1 MAAITPTDEPP
12 APTTPP
18 TDAPKKARDIM
29 GIDLRRIEKQAQ
41 TAAAIPIT
49 RKKPASKDEPTPTLT
64 AGQYNTQTKFGFEQV
79 QNRQYLT
86 NTNQLVQ
93 SIETTD
99 ENNQPIR
106 YIPLEQSEISWLL
119 CTQTPAV
126 FNKTQLWTDIKAYL
140 YEYLELPEETQYD
153 VLTAWVFANW
163 IPELWNTVP
172 YLFFFGAKNT
182 GKTQALAILQYISY
196 RANFNV
202 CCTPA
207 VLFRSIEKDNIIP
220 FLDEAEVFKKETADD
235 ILACLNAGYKRVSGV
250 IRRFQGDT
258 KTGAIVGFRVFGFKA
273 IAGTAKLK
281 NTLESRCITVHMM
294 QNTRDISQFI
304 DDNQTQTIR
313 DQLLQWRFWAL
324 QNLKIPRTKTEFLQS
339 LPPEFKEM
347 RNKRVVELFLPL
359 YFVSDQEVKPL
370 IVEYAQT
377 VCGDQADEEATSI
390 YAEIISAMCNRR
402 GLVKNGMLELKEILN
417 EVNQNRGPAEQI
429 SSTKKIGDIV
439 ESLAFQKKPCG
450 HNRLVGVVWDEK
462 KLERLKLRY
471 LPPPPPQTEEETQE
485 TQPAAENKP
494 QFPPNDQIAAC
505 TVLPILPDEHGNF
518 RKFKWLCKRCGQVT
532 DLLYH
537 TQFFNKKTPEADV
550 CNPCASQILE
560 YLQQKE
566 ENRYE

>member
-1 MAAITPTDEPP
+1 MAITTPTDEPP
-12 APTTPP
+12 TAETPNPTAEPQ
-18 TDAPKKARDIM
+18 KARDIM

-41 TAAAIPIT
+41 TAAASPIT
-49 RKKPASKDEPTPTLT
+49 HKKPKKVEPTPTLT
-64 AGQYNTQTKFGFEQV
+64 AGQWHPKNGFCFEQV

-86 NTNQLVQ
+86 NTNQLFTN
-93 SIETTD
+93 IETTQD
-99 ENNQPIR
+99 NQPTR
-106 YIPLEQSEISWLL
+106 YVPLEQSEISWLL
-119 CTQTPAV
+119 CTNTPAAYQ
-126 FNKTQLWTDIKAYL
+126 KTQLWTDIKAYL

-220 FLDEAEVFKKETADD
+220 FLDESEVFKKETADD

-258 KTGAIVGFRVFGFKA
+258 KSGAIVGFRVFGFKA

-281 NTLESRCITVHMM
+281 NTLESRCIVVHMM
-294 QNTRDISQFI
+294 QCTRDIEQFI

-324 QNLKIPRTKTEFLQS
+324 QNLTIPRTKTEFLQS
-339 LPPEFKEM
+339 LPKEFKDM

-359 YFVSDQEVKPL
+359 YFVADQEVKPV
-370 IVEYAQT
+370 IVSYAQT
-377 VCGDQADEEATSI
+377 VCGDQTDEEATSVD
-390 YAEIISAMCNRR
+390 AEVISAICNCR
-402 GLVKNGMLELKEILN
+402 GQIQHGKLELKTILN
-417 EVNQNRGPAEQI
+417 EVNTNRGPAEQF
-429 SSTKKIGDIV
+429 SSTRQIGAIV
-439 ESLAFQKKPCG
+439 ERLGFAKKPCG
-450 HNRLVGVVWDEK
+450 DNRRIGIVWDEK
-462 KLERLKLRY
+462 KLERLKTRY
-471 LPPPPPQTEEETQE
+471 QPTPTPQEENPAQPKEEEE
-485 TQPAAENKP
+485 G
-494 QFPPNDQIAAC
+494 FPSDKNVAAC
-505 TVLPILPDEHGNF
+505 TVLPHLPDEYGHH
-518 RKFKWLCKRCGQVT
+518 RRYSQLCLRCKKIT
-532 DLLYH
+532 DLVYH
-537 TQFFNKKTPEADV
+537 LQFFNKKQKEADV
-550 CNPCASQILE
+550 CLSCASQILE

-566 ENRYE
+566 EFNYE